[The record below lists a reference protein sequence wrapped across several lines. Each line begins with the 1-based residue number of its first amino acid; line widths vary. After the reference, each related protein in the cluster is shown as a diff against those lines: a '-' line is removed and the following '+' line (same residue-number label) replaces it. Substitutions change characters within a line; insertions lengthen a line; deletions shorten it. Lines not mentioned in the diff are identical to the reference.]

1 MEPWLLDI
9 SNDMRFIKI
18 TKRSDFIKH
27 KPHNH
32 RVCFYIL
39 IYTPKRATYP
49 LRYKHLETDY
59 KTI

>member
-18 TKRSDFIKH
+18 TKIYDFIKH

-39 IYTPKRATYP
+39 IYTKRATYP